1 MSALLRNKWYK
12 ATVWIYTGNPSIWE
26 IEAAGTWSQCCLHSQ
41 SEVKVC
47 LGYKKLQLKQTKIA
61 AKECDLTAQWESL
74 IKRLLTIHVVSPD
87 FHELGS
93 LLSHF
98 FYVFT
103 LCFWRAHIATV
114 HRRLPTSN
122 KEQHF
127 QIKKGLPWGHCLRVL
142 SFLVKKP

>member
-1 MSALLRNKWYK
+1 MSALLRNKWYE
-12 ATVWIYTGNPSIWE
+12 ATVWIHTGNPSIWE
-26 IEAAGTWSQCCLHSQ
+26 TEAAGTWSQCCLHSQ

-47 LGYKKLQLKQTKIA
+47 LGYKTLQLKQTKIA

-87 FHELGS
+87 FQELGY

-98 FYVFT
+98 F
-103 LCFWRAHIATV
+103 LCLHTAFLKSTYSHCPQ
-114 HRRLPTSN
+114 RLPTSN

-127 QIKKGLPWGHCLRVL
+127 QIKKELPWGHCLRVW